1 VTPGRAPNG
10 VSRHLAPA
18 LAAAAAALGLA
29 VAHPGPL
36 VDLDLAAHDA
46 FVRQTARPTPSEA
59 VAIVAVDE
67 RSLEAHGQWPW
78 PRDVIARLVTAIHDA
93 GAAAIAFDI
102 LFPEPDRFGTPS
114 MTPGGPGSTDAAL
127 AVAMREAG
135 VVIGTALTFEP
146 ASTGAA
152 GSQPRCTLRPVSP
165 VVRQPDDADPL
176 AGLFRATGAVCS
188 VAVLGEAARAT
199 GTINASPDG
208 DGVLRRIP
216 VLTTYGDEV
225 HATLALAALG
235 VARPAPI
242 VVEPRS
248 DGALELTVGT
258 RRVGLDR
265 RGQILLRP
273 RGPGRTFPHL
283 SARDVLA
290 GTLPADALR
299 GRVVFVGATALG
311 VRDVVATPLDPRFPG
326 LELHATVADTLLG
339 GAAAE
344 RPAAAR
350 LLELA
355 GAAAGAVAGA
365 WLVARLGGLGGSAL
379 AAVLAAL
386 TWLGLRSWYASAG
399 ALVSPVTTIAGLG
412 VGALASV
419 AGELAFERRRANT
432 EHRRREQA
440 QRLIVQTLTS
450 LTETRDVETG
460 RHARRTQE
468 YTRLLASTVAAR
480 GAYRHYLTAHRIE
493 LIATLA
499 PLHDIGKVGI
509 SDAVLHKPG
518 QLTESEYAEM
528 KQHTSLGH
536 DTLLKAEALAGVH
549 DDEVLGLAKDIVF
562 THHERWDGSGY
573 PRGLRGDAI
582 PIPGRLVAVVD
593 TYDALVARRSYKDA
607 LPHDQ
612 ALEIIRQGRGTHFDP
627 AIVDAFLDC
636 HARLREAEHAADV
649 MLPREPPSRR

>member
-1 VTPGRAPNG
+1 MTSDRASNRA
-10 VSRHLAPA
+10 SRHLVPAVAAATAAVA
-18 LAAAAAALGLA
+18 LAI
-29 VAHPGPL
+29 AHPGPL

-46 FVRQTARPTPSEA
+46 FVRQTARPTPSAA

-67 RSLEAHGQWPW
+67 RSLEVHGQWPW
-78 PRDVIARLVTAIHDA
+78 PRDVIGRLVTAIHEA
-93 GAAAIAFDI
+93 GASAIAFDI
-102 LFPEPDRFGTPS
+102 LFPEPDRLGTQS
-114 MTPGGPGSTDAAL
+114 MTPGGPSSTDAAL
-127 AVAMREAG
+127 AAAMRAAR
-135 VVIGTALTFEP
+135 VVTGTALTFEA
-146 ASTGAA
+146 ASADGP
-152 GSQPRCTLRPVSP
+152 GIQPRCVLRPVSP
-165 VVRQPDDADPL
+165 VVRQPGDADPL
-176 AGLFRATGAVCS
+176 AALFRATGAVCS
-188 VAVLGEAARAT
+188 VAVLGDAARAT

-216 VLTTYGDEV
+216 VLTRYRDEV

-248 DGALELTVGT
+248 DGALELTLGDRQV
-258 RRVGLDR
+258 RLDP

-299 GRVVFVGATALG
+299 GRIVFVGATALG

-326 LELHATVADTLLG
+326 LELHATVADILLG

-355 GAAAGAVAGA
+355 GAAVGALAGALFVA
-365 WLVARLGGLGGSAL
+365 WLGGAGGTAL
-379 AAVLAAL
+379 AAVAGGL
-386 TWLGLRSWYASAG
+386 TWFGLRSWYASAG

-412 VGALASV
+412 LGATLSV

-480 GAYRHYLTAHRIE
+480 GTYRHYLTAHRIE

-518 QLTESEYAEM
+518 QLTASEYAEM

-536 DTLLKAEALAGVH
+536 DTLLKAETLAGVH

-562 THHERWDGSGY
+562 THHERWDGRGY
-573 PRGLRGDAI
+573 PQGLRGDAI

-593 TYDALVARRSYKDA
+593 TYDALVAKRSYKDA

-627 AIVDAFLDC
+627 AIVDAFLEC
-636 HARLREAEHAADV
+636 HTRLREAEHAADV
-649 MLPREPPSRR
+649 MLPRPPAPRP